1 MADRLQISTRTV
13 QRHLNIIF
21 NKLSVGSRT
30 EAIFQS
36 VKRGWLSFEDLAL
49 GKTSLTADEIREE
62 VRAVTAKVRR
72 FSQELR
78 ISILDDLGLVPAV
91 KWLADDLMSNY
102 GIMVRVEVK
111 GKPRKLAGE
120 TELMLF
126 RIIQEALTNVR
137 KHSGATEVEVW
148 IDFAEQQIAVGV
160 KDNGKGF
167 EIPASI
173 ADLAITGNLGLVGI
187 QERAQLLGGTLNIE
201 SRPGRG
207 TSLAVTIPA

>member
-1 MADRLQISTRTV
+1 MADRPQISTRTV

-187 QERAQLLGGTLNIE
+187 QERA
-201 SRPGRG
+201 
-207 TSLAVTIPA
+207 